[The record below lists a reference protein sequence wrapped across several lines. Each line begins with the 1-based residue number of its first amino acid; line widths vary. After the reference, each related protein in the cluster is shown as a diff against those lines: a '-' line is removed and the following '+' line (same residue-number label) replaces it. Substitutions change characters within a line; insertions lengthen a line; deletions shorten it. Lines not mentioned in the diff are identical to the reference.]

1 MGKGY
6 LILGEIEDYITGKTV
21 KDTHDE
27 RYRQKLARL
36 LVNDKGYQK
45 KDIKTG
51 CELQVKAGDKSAI
64 SIIDLMVTLSGKICM
79 IIKYA
84 PGSLVTRRRTV
95 LAASRLVAD
104 YQVPFVVVTN
114 GEDAEVIDGSTGD
127 VIQMALIQYLQNLK
141 SSKIQMIKILRKFLQ
156 SRSQWNPEL
165 FMPLRLM
172 EAAQYDA
179 T

>member
-6 LILGEIEDYITGKTV
+6 LVLGELTDYITGETI

-45 KDIKTG
+45 NEIKAG
-51 CELQVKAGDKSAI
+51 HQLLVNAGDKTAVVN
-64 SIIDLMVTLSGKICM
+64 IDLMVTLSGRVCM

-95 LAASRLVAD
+95 LAASRLAAD

-114 GEDAEVIDGSTGD
+114 GEDAEVIDGSTGN
-127 VIQMALIQYLQNLK
+127 VISNGLDSIPSKPEIIKNTDDKDFKKISAKQVTMESRIIYALEVDGSCQI
-141 SSKIQMIKILRKFLQ
+141 
-156 SRSQWNPEL
+156 
-165 FMPLRLM
+165 
-172 EAAQYDA
+172 
-179 T
+179 

>member
-6 LILGEIEDYITGKTV
+6 LVLGELTDYITGKTI

-27 RYRQKLARL
+27 QYRQKLARL
-36 LVNDKGYQK
+36 LVQKKGYQK

-51 CELQVKAGDKSAI
+51 CELHVKAGDKNAI

-95 LAASRLVAD
+95 LAASRLTAD

-114 GEDAEVIDGSTGD
+114 GEDAEVIDGSTGN
-127 VIQMALIQYLQNLK
+127 VISNGLDSIPSKPEIIKNTDDKDFKEISAKQVIMESRIIYALEVDGSCQI
-141 SSKIQMIKILRKFLQ
+141 
-156 SRSQWNPEL
+156 
-165 FMPLRLM
+165 
-172 EAAQYDA
+172 
-179 T
+179 

>member
-51 CELQVKAGDKSAI
+51 CELHVKAGDKSAI
-64 SIIDLMVTLSGKICM
+64 LIIDFMVTLSGKICM

-127 VIQMALIQYLQNLK
+127 VISNGLDSIPSKPEIIKNTDDKDFKEISAKQVTMESRIIYALEVDGSCSI
-141 SSKIQMIKILRKFLQ
+141 
-156 SRSQWNPEL
+156 
-165 FMPLRLM
+165 
-172 EAAQYDA
+172 
-179 T
+179 

>member
-6 LILGEIEDYITGKTV
+6 LILGEIEDYITGKAI

-36 LVNDKGYQK
+36 LVQTKGYQK
-45 KDIKTG
+45 EDIKTG
-51 CELQVKAGDKSAI
+51 CELHVKAGDKCAI
-64 SIIDLMVTLSGKICM
+64 VNIDLMVTLSGRICM

-95 LAASRLVAD
+95 LAASRLAAD

-114 GEDAEVIDGSTGD
+114 GEDAEIIDGSTGN
-127 VIQMALIQYLQNLK
+127 VISNGLDSIPSKPEIIKNTDNKDFKEISAKQVTMESRIIYALEVDGSCQI
-141 SSKIQMIKILRKFLQ
+141 
-156 SRSQWNPEL
+156 
-165 FMPLRLM
+165 
-172 EAAQYDA
+172 
-179 T
+179 